1 MMGQTFQR
9 RIALASFVLLLLT
22 PCLAADE
29 LARPPA
35 AGRRVD
41 FAADVLPILRD
52 ECVVCHGPSLQM
64 GGLRLDRASFGRE
77 GGDSGAV
84 ISPGK
89 SAESL
94 FIRRLQDEK
103 LGVLMPPT
111 GTLSR
116 PKIEVL
122 RSWVDQGAVWPE
134 DAVIVVERSVEEVS
148 PAVRAFLSVI
158 RTGDARMV
166 RRMLADP
173 TLANAKDRYGSTALM
188 HAALFAGADCVK
200 LLIERGADPNARDR
214 DGATALMWSAR
225 DIEKVRLLVER
236 GSDVNARS
244 SQGRTPLIIASAFA
258 GNSEVVRFLL
268 RLGADPRAKDA
279 KGRTALHLAARTRDI
294 DLLKTL
300 ADAAHSVNA
309 PRPGD
314 DALESAIVDAAV
326 TADAPA
332 VRLLLGQGG
341 GGKSLNHAL
350 IVAAVHGSL
359 EIVRMLVAGGADPN
373 ARLETDIFPQ
383 RPLIA
388 AAYSDTQNAD
398 VVRFLLERGADPSVK
413 DSRGKTPLDYARER
427 GRTRVVG
434 ILSGTETAVSVES
447 RPVSP
452 ERLPSLRLAGQR
464 ALTLLQSSGPT
475 FSSRGGG
482 ACAACHQ
489 QSVASLAAGMAR
501 TRGLYVDDETA
512 RKQLQVPARELE
524 SYRGDFLQRVA
535 IPGSTHRVGY
545 LLLGMHAEGYPADEI
560 TDAAAFEIAGLQTAD
575 GSWDS
580 FAHRPP
586 SEESDFSATAICARV
601 LQVYGPPG
609 LKNEIAKRIEAARR
623 WLVQARTESHQDHA
637 FRLLGLKWTGGDSKS
652 IAAAADAL
660 LELQREDGGWGQLPG
675 LAADAYATGLSLHA
689 LHEGGGFAPTAEPY
703 RRGVR
708 FLLETQRDDGSWH
721 VRSRSYKFQPFFESG
736 FPHGHDQWISAAG
749 TSWAAMALMAALPP
763 PEPGAKA
770 PARVKRL

>member
-1 MMGQTFQR
+1 MIR
-9 RIALASFVLLLLT
+9 PVLSWLRILCPLAL
-22 PCLAADE
+22 LALHGTGLPADE
-29 LARPPA
+29 SAKPTVVA
-35 AGRRVD
+35 RRVD
-41 FAADVLPILRD
+41 FAAEVLPILRD

-64 GGLRLDRASFGRE
+64 GGLRLDRASFARK

-84 ISPGK
+84 IAPGK

-94 FIRRLQDEK
+94 FIQRLQDEK

-111 GTLSR
+111 GNLSR
-116 PKIEVL
+116 PKIEAL
-122 RSWVDQGAVWPE
+122 RSWVDQGAAWPE
-134 DAVIVVERSVEEVS
+134 EAVIIVERPVEEVS
-148 PAVRAFLSVI
+148 PTAKAFLGVI
-158 RTGDARMV
+158 RTGDVRLV

-173 TLANAKDRYGSTALM
+173 SLANAKDRYGSTALM
-188 HAALFAGADCVK
+188 HAAHFAGAECFK
-200 LLIERGADPNARDR
+200 LLLERGADPNARDR
-214 DGATALMWSAR
+214 DGATALMWAAR

-244 SQGRTPLIIASAFA
+244 SQGRTPLVIASAYA

-268 RLGADPRAKDA
+268 RAGAGAKDT
-279 KGRTALHLAARTRDI
+279 KGRTALQLAARTRDL

-300 ADAAHSVNA
+300 VDSAQDVNA
-309 PRPGD
+309 PQTGEESLD
-314 DALESAIVDAAV
+314 SAIVEAAV

-332 VRLLLGQGG
+332 VRLLLERGAK
-341 GGKSLNHAL
+341 GKSLDQAL
-350 IVAAVHGSL
+350 VVAAVHGST
-359 EIVRMLVAGGADPN
+359 EIVRMLVAKGADPN
-373 ARLETDIFPQ
+373 AQLENDLFPQ

-388 AAYSDTQNAD
+388 AAYSDSLNAD
-398 VVRFLLERGADPSVK
+398 VVRFLLEHGADPTVK
-413 DSRGKTPLDYARER
+413 DARGKTPLDYARER

-434 ILSGTETAVSVES
+434 LLSGAETAASIER
-447 RPVSP
+447 RPG
-452 ERLPSLRLAGQR
+452 PSDRIPPVRQAAQR
-464 ALTLLQSSGPT
+464 SLTLLQSSGPT

-482 ACAACHQ
+482 VCAACHQ
-489 QSVASLAAGMAR
+489 QSVASLAVGMAR

-535 IPGSTHRVGY
+535 IPGSTHRIGY

-560 TDAAAFEIAGLQTAD
+560 TDAAAIEVAGLQTAD

-601 LQVYGPPG
+601 LQLYGPPG
-609 LKNEIAKRIEAARR
+609 LKTETARRIDAARR
-623 WLVQARTESHQDHA
+623 WLVQAKPESHQDHT
-637 FRLLGLKWTGGDSKS
+637 FRLLGLKWTGGDPEAV
-652 IAAAADAL
+652 AAAVQEL

-675 LAADAYATGLSLHA
+675 LATDSYATGLSLYA
-689 LHEGGGFAPTAEPY
+689 LHEGGALAPSSDDY
-703 RRGVR
+703 RRGVK

-763 PEPGAKA
+763 PEPGAKPA
-770 PARVKRL
+770 ARVKRL